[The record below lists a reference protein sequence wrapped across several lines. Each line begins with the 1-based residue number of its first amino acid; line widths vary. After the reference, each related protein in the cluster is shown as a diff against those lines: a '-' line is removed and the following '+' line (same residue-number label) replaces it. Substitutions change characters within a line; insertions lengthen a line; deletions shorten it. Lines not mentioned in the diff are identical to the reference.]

1 MLAIASFVLPPII
14 LIIISMIKI
23 NAHNIK
29 LVFSSKAWPETI
41 LVAADFIDSKW
52 SIAITGNIKII

>member
-1 MLAIASFVLPPII
+1 
-14 LIIISMIKI
+14 MIKI